1 MKING
6 VSINKLRIVS
16 EIIMIDCAAQFGPE
30 EDNQFKKSIEEAAI
44 FKGAGLFP
52 IYLCNDDFN
61 KIVVTS
67 KEKIGL
73 ILH

>member
-6 VSINKLRIVS
+6 ISINKLKIVP

-30 EDNQFKKSIEEAAI
+30 EDNQFKKSLEEAAV
-44 FKGAGLFP
+44 FKGAGLCP
-52 IYLCNDDFN
+52 IYLCNDSFN

-67 KEKIGL
+67 KEKIGYL
-73 ILH
+73 LH